1 MRTSIAVAVVA
12 VVLAAA
18 GAPAAADVPFG
29 PNDLVPRLYGH
40 PYTGTKL
47 YFIPTRAV
55 RRLNQ
60 ARRAGMR
67 VIVKLAGSQEHYR
80 DPDGSFSLRKWKA
93 RVDEYRDAGLEEFVE
108 DGTIVAHQL
117 VSEAKADDQ
126 WGGTIIPND
135 VLDEMAAYSE
145 SIWPGMPT
153 LVRADAVD
161 LEEDAA
167 GPDEPWPGGW
177 TWTYLD
183 AASSRYSARKG
194 RPAGFARTE
203 QAAADR
209 QGLALAIGMNVL
221 SGGDGSS
228 GIPSPE
234 RGDAWAMSPRELR
247 TYSAELLEH
256 SAACSFEMWKYFPR
270 ATYFEKRR
278 IVRAMK
284 DVAAIAAASPT
295 VSCAAP
301 PR

>member
-1 MRTSIAVAVVA
+1 MRRSIVSAVVA
-12 VVLAAA
+12 ALLVGA
-18 GAPAAADVPFG
+18 GAPATAAVPFG

-47 YFIPTRAV
+47 YFIPARAV

-60 ARRAGMR
+60 ARRAGMQ
-67 VIVKLAGSQEHYR
+67 VIVKLPGSQEHYR
-80 DPDGSFSLRKWKA
+80 RRDGSFSLRKWKA
-93 RVDEYRDAGLEEFVE
+93 RVDEYRNAGLEEFID

-126 WGGTIIPND
+126 WGGTVIPND
-135 VLDEMAAYSE
+135 VLDQMAGYSQT
-145 SIWPGMPT
+145 IWPGMPT

-167 GPDEPWPGGW
+167 GPGEPWPGGW
-177 TWTYLD
+177 TWKHLD

-203 QAAADR
+203 QDAADR

-228 GIPSPE
+228 GIRSPE
-234 RGDAWAMSPRELR
+234 KDDAWAMSPRELR
-247 TYSAELLEH
+247 TYASELLEH
-256 SAACSFEMWKYFPR
+256 SEACAFEIWKYLPR
-270 ATYFEKRR
+270 ANYFDKRR
-278 IVRAMK
+278 VVRAMK
-284 DVAAIAAASPT
+284 HVAAVAAAYPT
-295 VSCAAP
+295 YTCATS
-301 PR
+301 R

>member
-1 MRTSIAVAVVA
+1 MSAVVA
-12 VVLAAA
+12 ALLVGA

-47 YFIPTRAV
+47 YFTPARAV

-60 ARRAGMR
+60 ARRAGMQ

-80 DPDGSFSLRKWKA
+80 RRDGSFSLRKWKA
-93 RVDEYRDAGLEEFVE
+93 RVDEYRNAGLEEFI
-108 DGTIVAHQL
+108 DDATIVAHQL

-126 WGGTIIPND
+126 WGGTVIPND
-135 VLDEMAAYSE
+135 VLDLMAAYSQTF
-145 SIWPGMPT
+145 WPGMPT

-177 TWTYLD
+177 TWDHLD

-203 QAAADR
+203 QDAADR

-228 GIPSPE
+228 GIRSPE
-234 RGDAWAMSPRELR
+234 KDDAWAMSPREVR
-247 TYSAELLEH
+247 TYASELLEH
-256 SAACSFEMWKYFPR
+256 SEACAFEMWKYLPR
-270 ATYFEKRR
+270 ASYFEKRR
-278 IVRAMK
+278 IVPAMK
-284 DVAAIAAASPT
+284 HVAAAAAAYPT
-295 VSCAAP
+295 YTCAT

>member
-1 MRTSIAVAVVA
+1 MRRSIAGAVVA
-12 VVLAAA
+12 FVLAAS

-47 YFIPTRAV
+47 YFIPARAV

-80 DPDGSFSLRKWKA
+80 KRDGSFSLRRWKA
-93 RVDEYRDAGLEEFVE
+93 RVDEYRDAGLEEFIE

-145 SIWPGMPT
+145 SIWPDMPT

-161 LEEDAA
+161 LEEDGA

-183 AASSRYSARKG
+183 TASSRYSARKG

-209 QGLALAIGMNVL
+209 QGLALGVGMNVL

-234 RGDAWAMSPRELR
+234 RPDAWAMSPRELR
-247 TYSAELLEH
+247 TYGAELLEH
-256 SAACSFEMWKYFPR
+256 VTACSFEMWKYLPR

-284 DVAAIAAASPT
+284 DVATIAGSSPT

>member
-1 MRTSIAVAVVA
+1 MRRSIACAVVA
-12 VVLAAA
+12 AVLVGM

-29 PNDLVPRLYGH
+29 PNDLIPRLYGH

-47 YFIPTRAV
+47 YFIPARAT

-80 DPDGSFSLRKWKA
+80 KRDGSFSLRKWKA
-93 RVDEYRDAGLEEFVE
+93 RVDLYREAGLEGFIQ

-135 VLDEMAAYSE
+135 VLDEMAAYSR
-145 SIWPGMPT
+145 SIWPDMPT
-153 LVRADAVD
+153 LVRSDAVD

-194 RPAGFARTE
+194 RPGRFARVE

-234 RGDAWAMSPRELR
+234 RRDAWAMSPRELR
-247 TYSAELLEH
+247 TYSSALFEH
-256 SAACSFEMWKYFPR
+256 SAACSFEMWEYFAR
-270 ATYFEKRR
+270 TTYFEKRR
-278 IVRAMK
+278 IARAMR
-284 DVAAIAAASPT
+284 DVARIAVAAPT